1 VQPDPLRAER
11 SAFLDA
17 SVAASNAVQDLAR
30 LAFDQPESRE
40 EASALLHAV
49 RLLADKQTDV
59 LTALDR
65 FLMRSNEVGI
75 DQDTAADLRRGRVD
89 LAEFLGI
96 ALQEVE
102 RAERLLKALTDGVA
116 GGSLPP

>member
-1 VQPDPLRAER
+1 MQPDPLRAER

-30 LAFDQPESRE
+30 FAFDQPESGE

-59 LTALDR
+59 LTALALIIHGGCRLGSGSGLGGLHLR
-65 FLMRSNEVGI
+65 F
-75 DQDTAADLRRGRVD
+75 
-89 LAEFLGI
+89 
-96 ALQEVE
+96 
-102 RAERLLKALTDGVA
+102 
-116 GGSLPP
+116 

>member
-1 VQPDPLRAER
+1 MQPDPLRGER

-30 LAFDQPESRE
+30 FAFDQPESRE

>member
-1 VQPDPLRAER
+1 MPCATDPLRAER

-17 SVAASNAVQDLAR
+17 SVAASNAVQR
-30 LAFDQPESRE
+30 LASLVFDQPQSCE

-59 LTALDR
+59 LTALDG
-65 FLMRSNEVGI
+65 FLVRSNELGI
-75 DQDTAADLRRGRVD
+75 DQDAAADLRRGRVD

-96 ALQEVE
+96 ALREVE
-102 RAERLLKALTDGVA
+102 RAERLFRALADG
-116 GGSLPP
+116 